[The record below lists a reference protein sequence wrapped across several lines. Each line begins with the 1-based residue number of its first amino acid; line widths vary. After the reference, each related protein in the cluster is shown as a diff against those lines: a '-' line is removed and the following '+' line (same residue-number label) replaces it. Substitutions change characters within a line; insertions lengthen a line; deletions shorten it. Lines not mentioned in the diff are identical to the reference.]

1 MAQSGNGRICLFND
15 FYGLEST
22 YLAMTADPASALA
35 YPMGDFYGGGDGIE
49 DGDAGFKPS
58 TVAPLSGAIQINSAD
73 TDADT
78 AFIGTQL
85 GFDVGLMGTIVM
97 ETRVQIPDFDTKEI
111 FFGLTSILSADEQLE
126 DIVINASATT
136 ITMPADLVGFYFSDQ
151 ITADD
156 EAWHGIHNGGTT
168 AASTTVAGVC
178 LGGTGDATS
187 VGPTANEWQILRLEV
202 DVNGTT
208 RWYVD
213 GVLRQTVAGACST
226 TSNFAACL
234 AAAANTTE
242 MAIVHCDYIMVEA
255 NRDWTV

>member
-15 FYGLEST
+15 FFGVGSMV
-22 YLAMTADPASALA
+22 ASTADPAAVFA
-35 YPMGDFYGGGDGIE
+35 YPLGDFYGGGEGIE
-49 DGDAGFKPS
+49 DNDAGFIPS
-58 TVAPLSGAIQINSAD
+58 TVAPLSGAVQLTSGNAN
-73 TDADT
+73 AQT
-78 AFIGTQL
+78 AFIGTHI
-85 GFDVGLMGTIVM
+85 GFDVGLMGMIIM

-111 FFGLTSILSADEQLE
+111 FFGLTSILTTDEELE
-126 DIVINASATT
+126 DIVINASGTT

-151 ITADD
+151 LGDD
-156 EAWHGIHNGGTT
+156 EDWHGIHNGGTT

-178 LGGTGDATS
+178 LGGTGDSTS
-187 VGPTANEWQILRLEV
+187 VGPAVGEWQVLRLEV

-226 TSNFAACL
+226 STNFAACL
-234 AAAANTTE
+234 AGAANTTE
-242 MAIVHCDYIMVEA
+242 PVIVQCDYMMVEA